1 MGGGLGINNTQGRKA
16 PSVSP
21 FNEYPA
27 LTLVLSSSYMSSW
40 GSTVPL
46 ATVLPTKFPVSNW
59 RMPSNVL
66 LALLTRSKEEEPKV
80 QVEWERDA

>member
-1 MGGGLGINNTQGRKA
+1 
-16 PSVSP
+16 
-21 FNEYPA
+21 
-27 LTLVLSSSYMSSW
+27 MSSW
-40 GSTVPL
+40 GSTVPV